1 MAFVRAGVVAELT
14 PDGIGAFF
22 IEGVEVLV
30 VRDREGNLR
39 AFDGICPHEDS
50 PLAEGDFD
58 GAIITCAMHGWM
70 FDAVTGRGINP
81 PNCRLAAYPIKL
93 EGDDIYVDLDGEL
106 P

>member
-1 MAFVRAGVVAELT
+1 MAFVKAGAVGQLGQ
-14 PDGIGAFF
+14 DGMGAFF

-30 VRDREGNLR
+30 VRDREGVLR

-50 PLAEGDFD
+50 PLAEGYFD
-58 GAIITCAMHGWM
+58 GTTITCAMHGWM

-81 PNCRLAAYPIKL
+81 PNCRIAAYPIKV